1 MLRLF
6 LTTTRLARD
15 ALRWVSV
22 LLLAFYL
29 SVILLQVFFRY
40 ILNDSLFWSEEVVR
54 YGLVWGVLLGAA
66 LVAYER
72 GHIKIDVVG
81 PFLPAAG
88 RRLLAFVAN
97 ACSLAFLLILAYAGW
112 DFADRTWFQNSAS
125 LGVPMR
131 AVYFA
136 MPVGAALE
144 AWFMTAAW
152 LQARE
157 AATTDET
164 DKLL

>member
-6 LTTTRLARD
+6 LTTTHLARNL
-15 ALRWVSV
+15 LRWVSV

-40 ILNDSLFWSEEVVR
+40 VLNDSLFWSEEVVR
-54 YGLVWGVLLGAA
+54 YSLVWGVLLGAA
-66 LVAYER
+66 LVAYDR
-72 GHIKIDVVG
+72 GHIKIDIVG
-81 PFLPAAG
+81 PFLPAG
-88 RRLLAFVAN
+88 GQRVLQFIAN
-97 ACSLAFLLILAYAGW
+97 SCTLAFLLILAYAGW
-112 DFADRTWFQNSAS
+112 DFTERTWFQSSAS

-131 AVYFA
+131 AVYLA
-136 MPVGAALE
+136 LPVGAALE

-157 AATTDET
+157 APATSDA

>member
-1 MLRLF
+1 MLSLF
-6 LTTTRLARD
+6 LTTTHLARNL
-15 ALRWVSV
+15 LRWVSV

-40 ILNDSLFWSEEVVR
+40 VLNDSLFWAEEVVR

-66 LVAYER
+66 LVAYDR
-72 GHIKIDVVG
+72 GHIKIDIVG
-81 PFLPAAG
+81 PFLPPAG
-88 RRLLAFVAN
+88 QRVLQFIAN
-97 ACSLAFLLILAYAGW
+97 SCTLAFLLILAYAGW
-112 DFADRTWFQNSAS
+112 DFTERTWFQNSAS

-131 AVYFA
+131 VVYLA

-157 AATTDET
+157 APATSDA